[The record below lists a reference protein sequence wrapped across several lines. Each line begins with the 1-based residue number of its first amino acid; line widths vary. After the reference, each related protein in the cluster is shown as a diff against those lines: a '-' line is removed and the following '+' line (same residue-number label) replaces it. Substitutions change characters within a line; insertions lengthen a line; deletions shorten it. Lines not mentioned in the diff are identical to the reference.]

1 MQFTYRISKLRTM
14 SSSQTAITREVR
26 RWMTAERNTQAEVA
40 ARLGIS
46 QASLS
51 RKLSGDRLWSID
63 DLDRLWDIGVPIDL
77 PAYGEAAMAG
87 ADR

>member
-1 MQFTYRISKLRTM
+1 M

-26 RWMTAERNTQAEVA
+26 RWMTAERSTQAEVA

>member
-1 MQFTYRISKLRTM
+1 M

-26 RWMTAERNTQAEVA
+26 RWMTAERSTQAEVA
-40 ARLGIS
+40 ACLGIS

-63 DLDRLWDIGVPIDL
+63 DLDRLWDIGVPINL